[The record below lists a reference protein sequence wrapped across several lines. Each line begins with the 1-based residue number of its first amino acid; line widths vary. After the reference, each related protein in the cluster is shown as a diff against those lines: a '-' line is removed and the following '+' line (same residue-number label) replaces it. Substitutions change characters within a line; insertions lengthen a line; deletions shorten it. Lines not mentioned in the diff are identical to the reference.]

1 MQENELV
8 QNYESFITNIE
19 EVRFTMNIL
28 CDYLDCNPNLDD
40 YNSLWD
46 LVILHKSRFALLNI
60 LVDNLDSLIE
70 NNTKIVEKFYK
81 ERKVR

>member
-8 QNYESFITNIE
+8 QNYESFLTNIE
-19 EVRFTMNIL
+19 EVRDTMNIL
-28 CDYLDCNPNLDD
+28 YDYLDCNPKLDD
-40 YNSLWD
+40 INSLWD
-46 LVILHKSRFALLNI
+46 LVTSHKSHFALFNI

-70 NNTKIVEKFYK
+70 NNTKTIEKFYK